1 MTAERAARIR
11 STLARSMV
19 AAAVVGGLLWLIGP
33 SLILDT
39 LSRADGALLAAA
51 FASVVAYSA
60 VRAWTWRQL
69 LLALGIR
76 RSKSLQDVL
85 GCYATGA
92 LLGTVLPSTAGTDA
106 VRAVL
111 AQRRFGGT
119 LASHL
124 AAIVVLNAVSWL
136 AACVLGLISLAVLR
150 DAVIALV
157 AAPLFCGVIAGI
169 VATYWL
175 LRHRR
180 AWWLLLLRKM
190 PTRLRPARRQLRRFA
205 DCLMVFERARVRFG
219 PVLAAAL
226 LAQLGVATMWS
237 LTAAAVG
244 IELGHAFWV
253 VYAPLVSAVA
263 LVPVSVSGFGAD
275 QAAFVYVL
283 GLVAVPAS
291 LAFVA
296 SALGSTVKILFNLT
310 IGGLAFAAWSL
321 EVKNLSHNQ

>member
-1 MTAERAARIR
+1 VRGVDAARIR
-11 STLARSMV
+11 SSIGRSIV
-19 AAAVVGGLLWLIGP
+19 AAAVVGALWWLVGP
-33 SLILDT
+33 SLILET
-39 LSRADGALLAAA
+39 LAGADGALLAAA

-76 RSKSLQDVL
+76 RSKSFRDVL

-92 LLGTVLPSTAGTDA
+92 LLGTILPSTAGTDA
-106 VRAVL
+106 ARAVL

-119 LASHL
+119 LAAHL

-136 AACVLGLISLAVLR
+136 AACMLGLIALAVLE
-150 DAVIALV
+150 DPVIALV
-157 AAPLFCGVIAGI
+157 AAPLFFGI
-169 VATYWL
+169 IGGLVAIHWL
-175 LRHRR
+175 LRDRR
-180 AWWLLLLRKM
+180 GWWLLLLRKM
-190 PTRLRPARRQLRRFA
+190 PTSLRRVRRQLRRFA
-205 DCLMVFERARVRFG
+205 GCLMVFERARARFG

-226 LAQLGVATMWS
+226 LAQLGVATMWA

-244 IELGHAFWV
+244 IELDHAFWV

-263 LVPVSVSGFGAD
+263 LLPVSVSGFGAD

-296 SALGSTVKILFNLT
+296 SALGAAVKILFNLAV
-310 IGGLAFAAWSL
+310 GGVAFAARPFA
-321 EVKNLSHNQ
+321 VKNLSHNQ